1 VDAQDGISVD
11 DIKLTGP
18 FDLYVIGPAQTMETA
33 LRIPGGVV
41 ASVEGG
47 GGSVTI
53 DRREVV
59 EVTAVRKP
67 TTLQYARPAS

>member
-1 VDAQDGISVD
+1 VDGTR
-11 DIKLTGP
+11 LGGP
-18 FDLYVIGPAQTMETA
+18 FELYVIGPAQTMETA

-41 ASVEGG
+41 ASVDGG
-47 GGSVTI
+47 GGSVTVE
-53 DRREVV
+53 RREVV